1 MSPVPPSDPTVNELF
16 GSRETIEDAVEY
28 AQNLINTLPLEHRM
42 TALTAYWVV
51 LNTALA
57 KIEKLNPH
65 NVRPIPVDDFPKE
78 VKLSTLSQD
87 QLAVMIRTLLAPT
100 LSQLHRLFNLPLL
113 GELVEGPSS
122 LVAMVSLYF
131 GVSQDE
137 LIAEIE
143 AYRTV

>member
-16 GSRETIEDAVEY
+16 GSCETIEDAVEY

-65 NVRPIPVDDFPKE
+65 NVGPVPLTDLPE
-78 VKLSTLSQD
+78 EIKLADISQD
-87 QLAVMIRTLLAPT
+87 QLAIMIRTLLAPT
-100 LSQLHRLFNLPLL
+100 LSKLHQLSDIPIFGNC
-113 GELVEGPSS
+113 VKSS
-122 LVAMVSLYF
+122 TSFVAIVGQYF
-131 GVSQDE
+131 GVSHDE

-143 AYRTV
+143 AYRAA

>member
-1 MSPVPPSDPTVNELF
+1 MSTVPPSDPTVNELF
-16 GSRETIEDAVEY
+16 GSRETIEDVVEY
-28 AQNLINTLPLEHRM
+28 AQNLIATLPLEHRM

-65 NVRPIPVDDFPKE
+65 NVRPIPLTDLPE
-78 VKLSTLSQD
+78 EIKLADISQD
-87 QLAVMIRTLLAPT
+87 QLAIMIRTLLAPT
-100 LSQLHRLFNLPLL
+100 LSELYQLSGIPIFGNC
-113 GELVEGPSS
+113 VKSS
-122 LVAMVSLYF
+122 TSFVVIVGQYF
-131 GVSQDE
+131 GVSHDE